1 MTRPLFWSH
10 DPNNVATLL
19 LYRIGH
25 YNNIT
30 NNVPTNR
37 VRHYIHALRVLSKH
51 NTNNMNW
58 KLNLAK
64 QLMHLNKN
72 QISAYANWIHTFR
85 SKNLNHNNVIAL
97 TRAAPGLANR
107 QNVNKFVN
115 NYMRHK
121 NNSNSRNK
129 AANKALNNSH
139 ARVLTRKYP
148 NLSRQNA
155 IAIVRTA
162 QNLRSTKGK
171 ALQHKNVNAY
181 VNTYRLLR
189 KMGVSEKNAARRAL
203 EMPTALKVI
212 QRYRAP
218 GIQKFLQRYYNPNGG
233 KGFKNLQRRVG
244 HKYGT
249 RSSS

>member
-1 MTRPLFWSH
+1 MTRPLFWTH
-10 DPNNVATLL
+10 DPNNEATLRK
-19 LYRIGH
+19 YGIGN
-25 YNNIT
+25 YTNIT

-51 NTNNMNW
+51 NTGNMLW
-58 KLNLAK
+58 KRNFAK
-64 QLMHLNKN
+64 QLMYLNKN
-72 QISAYANWIHTFR
+72 QINAYANWIHTFR
-85 SKNLNHNNVIAL
+85 SKKLNHNNVIAL

-121 NNSNSRNK
+121 TSGNSRNK

-139 ARVLTRKYP
+139 ARILTRKYP

-181 VNTYRLLR
+181 VNTYRVLR

-212 QRYRAP
+212 PRAP

-249 RSSS
+249 RSASSS